1 MTPYDGHADATYD
14 STKIA
19 VYERTLPA
27 KYPFI
32 TVTDW
37 NKIAASHPEVFEGT
51 DGTHFGGIEKGNIL
65 YTKGINDAIK
75 TAGKK
80 TVKA

>member
-1 MTPYDGHADATYD
+1 M
-14 STKIA
+14 
-19 VYERTLPA
+19 
-27 KYPFI
+27 
-32 TVTDW
+32 TDW